1 MKKSLAVRV
10 LPAAFLRSLAKIFK
24 ANSGRRAVGPGTVC
38 SIETQHYRWR
48 VVSLCFGELWQM
60 GFRLKGPESLG
71 DRHIQALTA
80 RWYEE
85 GLAVTT
91 WHNRISIL
99 RTFSEWIQKPGMV
112 RDVQDYFQGIDTTRV
127 TAAQTNRAWQPNG
140 VMPED
145 VIERARQLDERL
157 ALYLELQFEFG
168 LRVKESIEMRPAHCL
183 VESGKAIEIYE
194 GTKGGRLRRVNIVTE
209 NQRKVFEKARDLA
222 AKTRSGRLRWNDV
235 TWRQAQNRFY
245 YLIRK
250 LGVTRKQLGITAHG
264 LRHGYAQDRYRD
276 LTGHPPPLMVGEG
289 KLIGRDAHH
298 QAAIQVARDLGHGR
312 PEVGASYYGSHGHQ
326 LRNQLKNTKPE
337 IVELQHG
344 DENRNEN
351 N

>member
-1 MKKSLAVRV
+1 MKTSLAERV
-10 LPAAFLRSLAKIFK
+10 LPVAFLTSLDRILE
-24 ANSGRRAVGPGTVC
+24 ANNKRRASHPGTVC
-38 SIETQHYRWR
+38 SLETRR
-48 VVSLCFGELWQM
+48 ERRLILRRCFAELWEI
-60 GFRLKGPESLG
+60 GFRLKRPGALG
-71 DRHIQALTA
+71 DRHIQALAT

-85 GLAVTT
+85 GLVVAS

-145 VIERARQLDERL
+145 VIEQARQLDERL

-194 GTKGGRLRRVNIVTE
+194 GTKGGRLRRVDILNDD
-209 NQRKVFEKARDLA
+209 QRRVFDMARDVA
-222 AKTRSGRLRWNDV
+222 ARTRSGRLRWNDL
-235 TWRQAQNRFY
+235 TWRQAQRRFY
-245 YLIRK
+245 YQMNK
-250 LGVTRKQLGITAHG
+250 LGITRKQLGITAHG

-276 LTGHPPPLMVGEG
+276 LTGQPPPLMVGEG
-289 KLIGRDAHH
+289 KLIDRDAHH
-298 QAAIQVARDLGHGR
+298 QAGIQVARDLGHGR
-312 PEVGASYYGSHGHQ
+312 PGVSTSYYGTHGHS
-326 LRNQLKNTKPE
+326 LRKS
-337 IVELQHG
+337 
-344 DENRNEN
+344 
-351 N
+351 